1 MELKTIRK
9 NSKDV
14 LAFNKRGFIWDSWD
28 WRSPTYRFKY
38 LGRKGNNFKFEVV
51 CESPASHMDALETV
65 CYSGTESHSTIRSV
79 HIPQYRIDAAKNY
92 EDLMRNKN
100 GTELI
105 ACIRSG
111 WKIK

>member
-38 LGRKGNNFKFEVV
+38 LERKGNNFKLKSFANLLLLTWTLLERFVI
-51 CESPASHMDALETV
+51 PARKATLRLEAYTF
-65 CYSGTESHSTIRSV
+65 HSTVST
-79 HIPQYRIDAAKNY
+79 QQKTTKT
-92 EDLMRNKN
+92 LC
-100 GTELI
+100 GTKTALN
-105 ACIRSG
+105 
-111 WKIK
+111 